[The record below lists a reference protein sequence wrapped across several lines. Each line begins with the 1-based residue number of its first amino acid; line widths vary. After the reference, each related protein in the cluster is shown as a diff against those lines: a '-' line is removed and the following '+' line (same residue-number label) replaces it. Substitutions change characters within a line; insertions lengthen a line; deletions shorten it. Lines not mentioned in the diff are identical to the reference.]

1 MLNNPA
7 SSPLLSMPN
16 TSANVSTLLVPIDT
30 GHLILPENMVAEFI
44 ALQDVVY
51 HAHGLAWINLH
62 GVAVPLLSLY
72 QLCPDLYTKQQQN
85 GSTQDAPVFA
95 ESATENA
102 SMALVLHTLL
112 SPDLLPLLALRVTGS
127 PHQVE
132 VNAETLRE
140 DHKHDGKTCVYVASH
155 VRVANLP
162 CVILDLPAIEQSLLK
177 MMSFSNSQ

>member
-1 MLNNPA
+1 MRLGRIMLNNPA
-7 SSPLLSMPN
+7 SSLLLSMPTAN
-16 TSANVSTLLVPIDT
+16 ANVSTLLVPMET

-72 QLCPDLYTKQQQN
+72 QLCPD
-85 GSTQDAPVFA
+85 GSTQDASMFA
-95 ESATENA
+95 ESSTDNA

-112 SPDLLPLLALRVTGS
+112 SPELLPLLALRVTGS

-140 DHKHDGKTCVYVASH
+140 DHKQDGKACAYIASH

-177 MMSFSNSQ
+177 MMSFSNSE